1 MLFQRGRHLIWNALE
16 KLPHFLFSRR
26 KRKRTMEIDKEE
38 FRPVSIIRPAR
49 VRLPAMDDATRQATL
64 QRALFLAGIE
74 TSTAEALDL
83 SRLLPFPSE
92 AKAALQSRAGERWVH
107 VTGPVDDQTIFLST
121 QGLTGVVVNFGGGIR
136 RLQSLRGDRVSLQ
149 RIPDDDR
156 IGYFELTPAQ
166 HLQLTRPRTMLA
178 ALYHPENFPLPRF
191 ALGIADLARSIRE
204 EWLGEVQLLDMQLG
218 ETVNSI
224 LAAVCRTNPELL
236 GISVTFGQFDVLD
249 ALLRGLERL
258 PVRPTVV
265 VGGSLGALLCDDLL
279 QARRVDFV
287 ATGAG
292 ELTIRELARYMA
304 SGTDINLIPDCS
316 YWDAVGGR
324 IVRTGRSRNK
334 DVPSMI
340 PELDLLPA
348 TLRASGVMQLESSRG
363 CSYACSFCP
372 REHKGMWSGEHADSL
387 EGVLPYVSAVFNA
400 HPQIDRRIFLVDEE
414 FVGYQEEALAQSRCI
429 GVASQLAVYGF
440 RFETSSRIDQVYRAR
455 RDKAWHLERMK
466 FWRQLSKIGLDRCL
480 FGVESGVDS
489 VLQRF
494 NKKTTCE
501 QNVRALRLLSLLDI
515 PIRCTYITFDPLM
528 TLEEL
533 GATLRFLAR
542 DDLFLRPYGDE
553 LEEEDYSR
561 IYDIACDS
569 ELAKVYSTGRPF
581 YHTVS
586 YMGVSMEA
594 LIGSKYLR
602 MVEEAGLAGE
612 VNRMM
617 GRREAAYRDER
628 IGRLSEVS
636 QYWVDRNFSLDYVLK
651 SLEKCSSRSV
661 RHVIRDARLI
671 LKEASF
677 SFIMNSYEAISSGAP
692 DVADEIKLKAHFE
705 ALLHRIAGSIDRIA
719 GLLDAE
725 KRQSLQDTYAEWC
738 ERDQWRLINGIC
750 IAS

>member
-1 MLFQRGRHLIWNALE
+1 MH
-16 KLPHFLFSRR
+16 
-26 KRKRTMEIDKEE
+26 
-38 FRPVSIIRPAR
+38 
-49 VRLPAMDDATRQATL
+49 
-64 QRALFLAGIE
+64 LAGIE
-74 TSTAEALDL
+74 TSAAEALEL
-83 SRLLPFPSE
+83 SRQLPFPNE
-92 AKAALQSRAGERWVH
+92 AKKVLQGLTGEHWVH
-107 VTGPVDDQTIFLST
+107 VTGTVDDQTIFLST
-121 QGLTGVVVNFGGGIR
+121 QGLTGVVANFGGGIR
-136 RLQSLRGDRVSLQ
+136 RLQSLRGDRVSLHGV
-149 RIPDDDR
+149 PDEDR
-156 IGYFELTPAQ
+156 IGYFALTPEQ
-166 HLQLTRPRTMLA
+166 HQQLTRPRTLLA

-224 LAAVCRTNPELL
+224 LAAVRRMEPELL

-249 ALLRGLERL
+249 ALLRGLEQM
-258 PVRPTVV
+258 PARPTVV
-265 VGGSLGALLCDDLL
+265 VGGSLGSLLCDDLL
-279 QARRVDFV
+279 EARRVNFV

-292 ELTIRELARYMA
+292 ELTIRELARYIA
-304 SGTDINLIPDCS
+304 GGTDINSIPDCS
-316 YWDAVGGR
+316 YWDAASSR

-387 EGVLPYVSAVFNA
+387 ESVLPHVNSVFNA

-440 RFETSSRIDQVYRAR
+440 RFETSSRIDQVYRPR

-466 FWRQLSKIGLDRCL
+466 FWRQLTKIGLDRCL

-533 GATLRFLAR
+533 GETLRFLAR
-542 DDLFLRPYGDE
+542 DDLFLWPYGGD
-553 LEEEDYSR
+553 LAEDYSR
-561 IYDIACDS
+561 IYDIACDN
-569 ELAKVYSTGRPF
+569 ELARAYSTGRPF

-612 VNRMM
+612 MNRMM

-628 IGRLSEVS
+628 IGRLSEAS

-651 SLEKCSSRSV
+651 SLEKCSDRSV
-661 RHVIRDARLI
+661 RHVIRAARLI

-677 SFIMNSYEAISSGAP
+677 SFITEGYEAIASGAP
-692 DVADEIKLKAHFE
+692 DVATETKLKAHFE
-705 ALLHRIAGSIDRIA
+705 AQLHRISGSIDQIA

-725 KRQSLQDTYAEWC
+725 KRQSLRDTYAEWRD
-738 ERDQWRLINGIC
+738 RDQWRLINGIC